1 MKEKIMGKK
10 IPETGLSHV
19 EIEVAEKWLESIG
32 VDNDWLL
39 ESKNRDY
46 LRMRIKNTAYHE
58 AGHFAAKM
66 FTGLE
71 LSNTQLLSI
80 IPNEDTLGR
89 MKCER
94 SYTEASLEQLP
105 FELQITNG
113 LRLLMEQ
120 YAGYATTMILGK
132 SEYKTL
138 LKYLWAEEEE
148 EMYDHIN
155 ETSDLN
161 RARRIC
167 RILAIHYM
175 PEARIHRLVRG
186 WTLEMLRIP
195 EVWNAVETVAEL
207 LISKGE
213 ITNDKNELSDLIDF
227 LNVKSIFVIP
237 KWKRRILPQRLS
249 GIHSPSLKQDH
260 VLEALPS
267 GRKRQ

>member
-1 MKEKIMGKK
+1 MGKK

-19 EIEVAEKWLESIG
+19 EIEIAEKWLESIG
-32 VDNDWLL
+32 VDSDDWLL
-39 ESKNRDY
+39 EPQNQNY
-46 LRMRIKNTAYHE
+46 LRMKVKKIAYHE

-71 LSNTQLLSI
+71 LSHTQLLSI
-80 IPNEDTLGR
+80 TPKEDSNGQ

-94 SYTEASLEQLP
+94 SYTEALLEQMP
-105 FELQITNG
+105 FEMQITNG

-120 YAGYATTMILGK
+120 YAGYATAMILDK

-138 LKYLWAEEEE
+138 LKYLWAEAEE
-148 EMYDHIN
+148 EMYDNIN

-175 PEARIHRLVRG
+175 PEARIHRLARG

-195 EVWNAVETVAEL
+195 EIWHAVETVAEL

-227 LNVKSIFVIP
+227 LNVKSIFMIP
-237 KWKRRILPQRLS
+237 KWKRRILPQ
-249 GIHSPSLKQDH
+249 
-260 VLEALPS
+260 
-267 GRKRQ
+267 